1 MYVESLFLR
10 FKEVRGISYDADVAK
25 ELEVERAALSNYK
38 KGKRR
43 LPDRAM
49 VKLAEG
55 LGFTLE
61 EVVAAVNL
69 EFEKTPADEKE
80 FWAKRVVGDRP
91 LNITFEN
98 GRPKVNKLTEAQRKE
113 VPKS

>member
-1 MYVESLFLR
+1 MYVESMFLR
-10 FKEVRGISYDADVAK
+10 YKEIRGISYDADIAK
-25 ELEVERAALSNYK
+25 ELDVERAALSNYK

-69 EFEKTPADEKE
+69 EFEKTPPEDKE
-80 FWAKRVVGDRP
+80 FWAQRIIHNRP

-98 GRPKVNKLTEAQRKE
+98 GRPKVNPLTEDQRKG